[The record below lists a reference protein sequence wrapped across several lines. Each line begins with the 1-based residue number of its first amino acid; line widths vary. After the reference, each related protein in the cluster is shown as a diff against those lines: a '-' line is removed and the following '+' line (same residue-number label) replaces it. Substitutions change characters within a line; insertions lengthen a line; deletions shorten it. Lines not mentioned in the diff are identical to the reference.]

1 MHLVGYGCIE
11 PPQTDAPADRLV
23 RIEEALLAVL
33 EETQPELVA
42 IEELF
47 FSKNVTTAFR
57 VAEARGVAMLVGR
70 RAGLPVV
77 EYKPNV
83 IKQAVTGY
91 GAADKKQIQK
101 MVQMLLRLDVI
112 PKPDDAAD
120 GIAVAIC
127 AAAMYRPLIERSNRG

>member
-1 MHLVGYGCIE
+1 MLDFGCIE
-11 PPQTDAPADRLV
+11 PAKASDPADRLV
-23 RIEEALLAVL
+23 WIEQALLAVINKM
-33 EETQPELVA
+33 QPELVA

-57 VAEARGVAMLVGR
+57 VAEARGVAMLVSR

-91 GAADKKQIQK
+91 GAADKKQMQK
-101 MVQMLLRLDVI
+101 MVQMLLKLDTI

-120 GIAVAIC
+120 GLAVAIC
-127 AAAMYRPLIERSNRG
+127 ASAYQRPGLK